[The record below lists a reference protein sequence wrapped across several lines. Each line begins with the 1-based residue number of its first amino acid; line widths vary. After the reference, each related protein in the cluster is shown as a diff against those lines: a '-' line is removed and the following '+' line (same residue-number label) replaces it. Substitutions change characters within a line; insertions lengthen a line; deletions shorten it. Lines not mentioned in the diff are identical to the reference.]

1 MDGMKYTAAVVTV
14 SDKGF
19 RGEREDTSGPALCGM
34 LKEQGW
40 DVVYTALVPDE
51 KTMIQRELLLCADE
65 KRLALVLTTG
75 GTGFSPRDVT
85 PEATLAIVERLTPG
99 IPEVMRAESMK
110 ITPHG
115 CLSREIAGIRKSTLI
130 INLPGSKKA
139 STENFAAVCGPI
151 RHGLEMLQS
160 AGSADCAAGG
170 NKEKKQKPSVDQWLR
185 EAKAHPDAGKVGM
198 YLTHNGVVRSTAR
211 AQVRQGDTEAKPVIG
226 MKFSC
231 DEAKAA
237 EAIAEARRMEGVYYV
252 RVWLNEG
259 ALQVGDDIMF
269 VLIGADIRPHAVQAL
284 ESLVKKLKTE
294 CVTEME
300 LYADA

>member
-1 MDGMKYTAAVVTV
+1 MAETKYTAAVITV

-19 RGEREDTSGPALCGM
+19 RGERDDTSGPALCMM
-34 LKEQGW
+34 LREQGW

-51 KTMIQRELLLCADE
+51 KTMIQKELLLCADE

-85 PEATLAIVERLTPG
+85 PEATLEIAERLAPG

-151 RHGLEMLQS
+151 RHGVEMLQS
-160 AGSADCAAGG
+160 AGSADCAAAG

-211 AQVRQGDTEAKPVIG
+211 KQVRQGDTEAKPVVG

-237 EAIAEARRMEGVYYV
+237 EAIAEARQMEGVYYV

-259 ALQVGDDIMF
+259 TLQVGDDIMF